1 MVVQSWRTA
10 QLQSQAHLQVYN
22 PANGQSLGVVDV
34 STSQETGEAIEAASE
49 AWETWKN
56 TTAVYRASLLHEWRE
71 LMVSNISDIQR
82 MMTIESGKP
91 LKEAAGE
98 IQAGLASLDWFAG
111 EAIRCST
118 PSPVCTAV
126 LAW

>member
-1 MVVQSWRTA
+1 MVVYSWRTA
-10 QLQSQAHLQVYN
+10 QLQSEAHLQVYN
-22 PANGQSLGVVDV
+22 PANGHSLGVVDV
-34 STSQETGEAIEAASE
+34 STSQETGEAIEAASK

-56 TTAVYRASLLHEWRE
+56 TTAAHRASLLRKWRE
-71 LMVSNISDIQR
+71 LMESNISDIQSI
-82 MMTIESGKP
+82 MTIESGKP

-98 IQAGLASLDWFAG
+98 IQGGLASLDWFAG
-111 EAIRCST
+111 EAIRCCT